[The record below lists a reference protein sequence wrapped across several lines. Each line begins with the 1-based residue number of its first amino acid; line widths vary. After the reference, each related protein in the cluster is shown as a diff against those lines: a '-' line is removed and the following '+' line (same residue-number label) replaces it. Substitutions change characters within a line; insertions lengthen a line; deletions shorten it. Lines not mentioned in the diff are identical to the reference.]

1 MSNNIL
7 SNLEPKSVFNYF
19 EQICSIPHGSR
30 NTKQISDFCVSFA
43 KEHNLKYVQD
53 ESNNI
58 IIWKDGT
65 KGYENSP
72 SVIIQGHLDMV
83 CERKKSVFF
92 KSHLEKTDFPLSLMG
107 TIFMPTA
114 QPSAVMMVLLS
125 LLHLQYSIQQIFLIL
140 LSRLF
145 LLLMKKSVCSEPQVL
160 TVPL

>member
-1 MSNNIL
+1 MELFINKAQLLFIGGNILSNNIL
-7 SNLEPKSVFNYF
+7 SDLEPKSVFNYF

-83 CERKKSVFF
+83 CEKE
-92 KSHLEKTDFPLSLMG
+92 HDCDIDF
-107 TIFMPTA
+107 
-114 QPSAVMMVLLS
+114 
-125 LLHLQYSIQQIFLIL
+125 
-140 LSRLF
+140 
-145 LLLMKKSVCSEPQVL
+145 
-160 TVPL
+160 

>member
-1 MSNNIL
+1 MELFINKAQLLFIGGNILSNNIL
-7 SNLEPKSVFNYF
+7 SDLEPKSVFNYF

-83 CERKKSVFF
+83 CEKEHDCDIDFEKDGLSLIVDGDNIQTALLSVEMTELPLH
-92 KSHLEKTDFPLSLMG
+92 SHLQSL
-107 TIFMPTA
+107 T
-114 QPSAVMMVLLS
+114 
-125 LLHLQYSIQQIFLIL
+125 LQTFHIRQ
-140 LSRLF
+140 SRLY
-145 LLLMKKSVCSEPQVL
+145 LR
-160 TVPL
+160 